1 MARIPD
7 MIVPRV
13 DTQPMQITPLRDEAR
28 AWQAPDVTTP
38 IIRRTGEALS
48 SAGAAMMRI
57 GEVIQN
63 RRDDTAV
70 MKSDALLG
78 EDQLNIIYGYK
89 NQIGEAAEAGYEPT
103 LKQFDERRRKIEA
116 GLENATQRTLFGARA
131 DRRRLDLMNDAMA
144 HRAAQSKV
152 AKVGAAEAS
161 AKQFAN
167 DYVYAVEQGVT
178 QPPDPQGQPQDPVA
192 TPAAR
197 AMSAKAQA
205 INAIKHQWA
214 EMRGTY
220 PQGPDYQA
228 YEKASLGALHGM
240 AVDRL
245 MALQKYDEAIGYVD
259 AIPAGEIDEEP
270 RTKMLAQVAAKRDQR
285 DGLAVANE
293 YGAAY
298 VNAMIAS
305 PDATGNEAARNIGL
319 GKMVDPSA
327 PPEVRF
333 RQRQEQREAA
343 AAWMMSQLNQR
354 QDLSAGAKRAA
365 YDALEGTV
373 KQAEE
378 RIAAYGNNLVE
389 SVKAKILNADPT
401 LTATSKTVL
410 TDDDREALRA
420 INRLEEVLT
429 WAGSNKRTVEDPA
442 AAVAANALT
451 NEELMDYA
459 GPEEL
464 AKDWAKQLSPSS
476 YQSLMRRY
484 KEASGAALTEVD
496 QFFLRQEK
504 EIAEAAKRIW
514 LNPSKE
520 QLWEFTKAAQE
531 RLDVEAKELG
541 KGKPDKARRQEIY
554 DAVASEVVWMPG
566 MLWGENKY
574 SPLNLTSQERAKAY
588 VPVITPSGSTER
600 VYTRAQEDLPDR
612 LDVTPA
618 MREEAIKSIMRGYK
632 DKPGTRRMPS
642 EQEIAEWFITNSP
655 TTNK

>member
-7 MIVPRV
+7 MMVPRV
-13 DTQPMQITPLRDEAR
+13 DAQPMQITPVRGEAQ

-57 GEVIQN
+57 GEVVQN

-116 GLENATQRTLFGARA
+116 GLENDTQRTLFGARA

-144 HRAAQSKV
+144 HRVAQSKV

-178 QPPDPQGQPQDPVA
+178 QQPDPQGQPQDPVA

-214 EMRGTY
+214 EIRGTY

-259 AIPAGEIDEEP
+259 AIPAGEMDEEP
-270 RTKMLAQVAAKRDQR
+270 RTKLLAQVGGARDRRDGVAAAKAFSEAYQR
-285 DGLAVANE
+285 AMVSGTDDERNQ
-293 YGAAY
+293 AA
-298 VNAMIAS
+298 
-305 PDATGNEAARNIGL
+305 EFIGI
-319 GKMVDPSA
+319 GQQVDPAA

-333 RQRQEQREAA
+333 QQRQAQREAA
-343 AAWMMSQLNQR
+343 AAWMARSIADRTDMTP
-354 QDLSAGAKRAA
+354 GAKKVAL
-365 YDALEGTV
+365 DAVEGSV

-378 RIAAYGNNLVE
+378 AIAAYGNQLVE
-389 SVKAKILNADPT
+389 AAKAKIANSTLPLPASSILSEDEQQVLRNLNRFKEVEAWSVSPNRNVGDPQKG
-401 LTATSKTVL
+401 A
-410 TDDDREALRA
+410 E
-420 INRLEEVLT
+420 
-429 WAGSNKRTVEDPA
+429 A
-442 AAVAANALT
+442 AALT
-451 NEELMDYA
+451 TEDLVRHA
-459 GPEEL
+459 GPEDL
-464 AKDWAKQLSPSS
+464 AKSYASYLTPDEYATLLVRWHHARGDALSD
-476 YQSLMRRY
+476 
-484 KEASGAALTEVD
+484 VD
-496 QFFLRQEK
+496 KYFLRQDDELK
-504 EIAEAAKRIW
+504 AAARRVW
-514 LNPSKE
+514 ESPSND
-520 QLWEFTKAAQE
+520 QIYQFAKAAQE
-531 RLDVEAKELG
+531 RLEIEAAVLG
-541 KGKPDKARRQEIY
+541 KGKPDSARREAIY
-554 DAVASEVVWMPG
+554 AAVARDMVFKDRPFMRDSRKPFAELSE
-566 MLWGENKY
+566 GER
-574 SPLNLTSQERAKAY
+574 SRAY
-588 VPVITPSGSTER
+588 VEVQRGKDTTL
-600 VYTRAQEDLPDR
+600 VYTASAEDVAGQRDILPAVRNEFRTLLTKKLGRA
-612 LDVTPA
+612 
-618 MREEAIKSIMRGYK
+618 
-632 DKPGTRRMPS
+632 PS
-642 EQEIAEWFITNSP
+642 EQEIAEWYIDNP
-655 TTNK
+655 PKDQNDK